1 MEGSRG
7 TCVLGFH
14 GRGRTDLSVKSCR
27 SQCLM
32 MSPTAGS
39 APAYNRRVIPAVCV
53 CQCTVPCQCVQVPDR
68 LRSAKV
74 FTCLPKLPFSAGS
87 PWPLRPGLLPTLT
100 KSQWPGASLVPI
112 KGIGK
117 LPRKKRPER
126 IIQCRPHRSDDNPLI
141 YNTATKEDHYIRW

>member
-1 MEGSRG
+1 
-7 TCVLGFH
+7 
-14 GRGRTDLSVKSCR
+14 
-27 SQCLM
+27 

-39 APAYNRRVIPAVCV
+39 AAAYNRRVIPAVCA

-68 LRSAKV
+68 LRSAQV
-74 FTCLPKLPFSAGS
+74 FTCLPFAAGS
-87 PWPLRPGLLPTLT
+87 PWPLSPGPFLPTLT

-117 LPRKKRPER
+117 LPRKKRPEL

-141 YNTATKEDHYIRW
+141 YNTATKDHYIAVVTRDFFFFFFFLSLSLLFIRYHCFCFLFQY